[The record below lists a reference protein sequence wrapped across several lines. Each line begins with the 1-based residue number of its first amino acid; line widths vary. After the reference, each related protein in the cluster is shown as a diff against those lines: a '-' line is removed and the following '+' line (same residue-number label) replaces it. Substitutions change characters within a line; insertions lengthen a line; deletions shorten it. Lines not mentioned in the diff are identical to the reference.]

1 MRLGFIT
8 AAVFLSIAQFA
19 VADDAWAMLTK
30 PTHIPAEPLSEAL
43 QTLAQE
49 RGFQVVYVSEQVNSK
64 RTQGAAGDL
73 TVAQALTQLLRG
85 TNLTFQPVA
94 ENGMSILPLGSPS
107 ARSSPPAGAA
117 PGGKNDSGKV
127 WRSFSDSFRV
137 AQGARGSAA
146 QPGEMTATAG
156 TAPAAQFPQLQEV
169 VVTASKRAELLSRVP
184 MAIQAVTGQQLGML
198 EAHTFED
205 YAQSLV
211 GVQFVDGGTG
221 RDEIFIRGVA
231 APQGYIGMESAVGV
245 YLDDVP
251 ISEGSG
257 QPDINLDDIKRVEV
271 LRGPQG
277 TLYGSASLGGT
288 IRLITNRPK
297 MNVVEGRVDAEFS
310 GTDHGG
316 FNPSYSAVL
325 NLPLVQDTAAI
336 RAVLYGRNPSGY
348 IDNPVL
354 GRKGVNSEDT
364 YGGRVTLRVT
374 PVHRLAIDLMALEQH
389 TRQGAYNEADVV
401 AGGQL
406 RLIQYRAVPEPFL
419 DSTQIYNMTAH
430 YDADAFTVSSSTS
443 FSRRA
448 RGISDDD
455 SGFDFFGN
463 GAITPSY
470 QNYRAESLTQE
481 LRVSSV
487 RTKPFSW
494 LVGAYF
500 DRTDDN
506 FYQSLDSV
514 GAAAAFDLPS
524 DNVALLYQ
532 TVGIK
537 QEALYGE
544 FGYSPIEPLT
554 VTVGLRTSRLELS
567 SNSLRTGYLFGAV
580 LANSDETTE
589 DPVAPKL
596 NVSYSV
602 TPDALVYAQATKGY
616 RIGGVNVTI
625 EPAGDGFM
633 FPKSYGPDSLWN
645 YEVGFKGAALDRR
658 LNFDADVFYIDW
670 KDIQLDLQ
678 HAGYDYFANAGDAVS
693 KGFEAQL
700 TALATRNVQV
710 GAEVTYTNARL
721 STTTPG
727 VGMAGDRVPY
737 VPQVS
742 GSGFITITQD
752 LPPGRL
758 YEHVDVQHV
767 GAAYTGF
774 GESGNFRYGDYT
786 FTNLKV
792 GIDAGNWSA
801 SLFARN
807 VFNKLAQLDARTS
820 YAGVM
825 GASAESITIAR
836 PRTVGVQI
844 SRSF

>member
-1 MRLGFIT
+1 MRLGLMT
-8 AAVFLSIAQFA
+8 VATLLSIGQFA
-19 VADDAWAMLTK
+19 AADDAWAMLRR
-30 PTHIPAEPLSEAL
+30 PTHIPAEELSLAL
-43 QTLAQE
+43 QTLARE
-49 RGFQVVYVSEQVNSK
+49 RGFQVVYVSAQVGSQK
-64 RTQGAAGDL
+64 TQGASGDL
-73 TVAQALTQLLRG
+73 TVDEALTQLLRG
-85 TNLTFQPVA
+85 TNLGFKRLA
-94 ENGMSILPLGSPS
+94 DNGVSILPLGSPS
-107 ARSSPPAGAA
+107 LQSSPPVRSDPAQ
-117 PGGKNDSGKV
+117 KNDAGKAG
-127 WRSFSDSFRV
+127 RSFSDSFRV
-137 AQGARGSAA
+137 ARGARGPAA
-146 QPGEMTATAG
+146 QPGEMTAAAG
-156 TAPAAQFPQLQEV
+156 GAPPARFPQLQEV
-169 VVTASKRAELLSRVP
+169 VVTASKRTELLSRVP
-184 MAIQAVTGQQLGML
+184 MAIQAVTGQQLAML
-198 EAHTFED
+198 EAHTFAD

-221 RDEIFIRGVA
+221 RDEIFMRGVA

-245 YLDDVP
+245 YLDEVP

-257 QPDINLDDIKRVEV
+257 QPDINLYDIKRVEV

-288 IRLITNRPK
+288 IRLITNQPR
-297 MNVVEGRVDAEFS
+297 MNVLEGHVDAELS
-310 GTDHGG
+310 DTDHGG

-325 NLPLVQDTAAI
+325 NLPLMQDTAAI

-354 GRKGVNSEDT
+354 GRKDVNSEDT
-364 YGGRVTLRVT
+364 YGGRVTVRVT
-374 PVHRLAIDLMALEQH
+374 PMHRLAIDLMALEQH
-389 TRQGAYNEADVV
+389 TRQGAYNEVDVV

-406 RLIQYRAVPEPFL
+406 RLNQFRAIPEPFL
-419 DSTQIYNMTAH
+419 DSTQIYNMTVH
-430 YDADAFTVSSSTS
+430 YDADAFTVNSSTS

-494 LVGAYF
+494 LAGAYF

-506 FYQSLDSV
+506 FFQSLDSV

-544 FGYSPIEPLT
+544 FAYSPIEPLT

-567 SNSLRTGYLFGAV
+567 SDSLRTGYLFGAV

-602 TPDALVYAQATKGY
+602 TANALVYAQATKGY

-625 EPAGDGFM
+625 EPAGDGFV
-633 FPKSYGPDSLWN
+633 FPKTYGPDSLWN

-658 LNFDADVFYIDW
+658 LNFDADLFYIDW

-700 TALATRNVQV
+700 SALATRNVQV
-710 GAEVTYTNARL
+710 GAEVSYTNARL
-721 STTTPG
+721 TTATPG

-737 VPQVS
+737 VPQFS
-742 GSGFITITQD
+742 GSGFITITHE
-752 LPPGRL
+752 LPVGRL

-792 GIDAGNWSA
+792 GIDAGSWSA
-801 SLFARN
+801 ALFARN
-807 VFNKLAQLDARTS
+807 VFNKLGQLYARTS

-836 PRTVGVQI
+836 PRTIGIQI